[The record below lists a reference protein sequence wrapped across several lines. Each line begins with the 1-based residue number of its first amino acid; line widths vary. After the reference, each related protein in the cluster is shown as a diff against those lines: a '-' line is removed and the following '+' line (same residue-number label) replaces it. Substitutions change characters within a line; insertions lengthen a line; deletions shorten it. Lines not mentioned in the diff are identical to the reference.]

1 MKFAFLTRHTPTAE
15 QVGLAAER
23 GIELVPIGDRDAFT
37 VTCADVAQDG
47 EFDGV
52 VVVHPAA
59 ALRLS
64 GLYQIGVFENQNRA
78 APGERPTF
86 LAVALH
92 VFDHRDGQDYPAA

>member
-1 MKFAFLTRHTPTAE
+1 MKYAFLTRHTASAE
-15 QVGLAAER
+15 QVALAAER

-37 VTCADVAQDG
+37 VTCADVAQVG

-52 VVVHPAA
+52 IVVHPAA

-64 GLYQIGVFENQNRA
+64 GKYRVGVFENQNRA
-78 APGERPTF
+78 APGEKPTF

-92 VFDHRDGQDYPAA
+92 VFDHRDGKDYPA